1 MEPVTL
7 NSDSYQEE
15 DFTRKGFFGLQKPI
29 LSFSQCIFQINLF
42 IGCSLKTVSFRG
54 CKVQSLGV
62 EESKIENLHFFECTV
77 YDFRLLECHVNRLS
91 FENCILIN
99 CRIDLEESP
108 ISSLEIKNCR
118 YNMCDFIPANGDNGN
133 IEISNDSPEFLA
145 YLRS

>member
-1 MEPVTL
+1 MESISLT
-7 NSDSYQEE
+7 SDKYQGEA
-15 DFTRKGFFGLQKPI
+15 FSRKGFFGLQKPV
-29 LSFSQCIFQINLF
+29 LSFSRCIFQINLF
-42 IGCSLKTVSFRG
+42 IGCSLETVRFSG
-54 CKVQSLGV
+54 CNVQSLGV

-108 ISSLEIKNCR
+108 ISSLEIKNCK
-118 YNMCDFIPANGDNGN
+118 YNMCDFIPANSDNGN
-133 IEISNDSPEFLA
+133 IEISGDSSEFLA